1 MPLDRKR
8 EQGPLKHVF
17 GPVSSKR
24 LGQSLGVDLLPMK
37 SCTWNCVYCQIGR
50 TKHYVTDRCEFYPAE
65 EILKEIR
72 NALQTGTHIDW
83 ITFVGSGE
91 TLLYKDIGYLIEEV
105 KKMTAIPVA
114 VITNGSLFHLEEVR
128 RELLHA
134 DAVLPS
140 LNAGSEELYERIDRP
155 ASGFTFQQHLDGL
168 VRFRRE
174 YNGKLWVEV
183 MLLKGI
189 NDSDEALYELAG
201 AMKQVAPDMVHLVL
215 PTRPASEQQVALPD
229 EERIDRAVAILSTA
243 APVLHPAKGSMDLS
257 CATDLLEAVTAIVSR
272 HPIQEKEL
280 SDALLARFSGDQA
293 QVEQVM
299 KELSFSGRFGT
310 VERGGD
316 VYWIPS

>member
-24 LGQSLGVDLLPMK
+24 LGQSLGVDLLSMK

-299 KELSFSGRFGT
+299 KEFFCSGRFGT
-310 VERGGD
+310 VEQGGD

>member
-50 TKHYVTDRCEFYPAE
+50 TKHYVTERCEFYPPE
-65 EILKEIR
+65 EILKEILD
-72 NALQTGTHIDW
+72 ALQAGTHIDW

-155 ASGFTFQQHLDGL
+155 ASGFTFKQHLDGL
-168 VRFRRE
+168 IQFRQE
-174 YNGKLWVEV
+174 YKGKLWVEV
-183 MLLKGI
+183 MLLNGL
-189 NDSDEALYELAG
+189 NDSDEALNELAA
-201 AMKQVAPDMVHLVL
+201 AMKLVAPDMVHLVL
-215 PTRPASEQQVALPD
+215 PTRPAPEQQVVLPD
-229 EERIDRAVAILSTA
+229 NERIDRAVVILSTA

-257 CATDLLEAVTAIVSR
+257 SATDLLEAVTAIVFR
-272 HPIQEKEL
+272 HPVQEKEL
-280 SDALLARFSGDQA
+280 SAALLVRFSGDHERADQT
-293 QVEQVM
+293 M
-299 KELSFSGRFGT
+299 KELFCSGRFGT
-310 VERGGD
+310 KEQAGEI
-316 VYWIPS
+316 YWIPS